1 MVKLRAV
8 APFALGVLLA
18 LAGGW
23 VAFPRVLYRRI
34 EQPVQF
40 SHKVHT
46 GEQGGMSCEDCHS
59 FGDDGRFSGIPAIE
73 NCAGCH
79 SEPLGT
85 SLAEK
90 QLIDDYVSKNREIP
104 WLVYARQPENAR
116 FAHAP
121 HVKLAGIA
129 CERCHGPHGTSHVLR
144 PLQQNR
150 LSTYSRDVEGYSL
163 ARLQVAEW
171 EEGMKMDDCA
181 RCHRERGVQQSCLTC
196 HK

>member
-1 MVKLRAV
+1 MKARGFVPFAMGVAV
-8 APFALGVLLA
+8 ALV
-18 LAGGW
+18 GGW
-23 VAFPRVLYRRI
+23 VAFPRVLYRTI
-34 EQPVQF
+34 EQPIQF

-46 GEQGGMSCEDCHS
+46 GEQVGLTCEDCHS
-59 FGDDGRFSGIPAIE
+59 IASDGRFSGIPPLE

-79 SEPLGT
+79 SEALGK
-85 SLAEK
+85 SPEEQ
-90 QLIDDYVSKNREIP
+90 QLIAQYVSKNREIP

-129 CERCHGPHGTSHVLR
+129 CERCHGPHGTSTALR
-144 PLQQNR
+144 PFQQNR
-150 LSTYSRDVEGYSL
+150 LSTYARDVEGYSL
-163 ARLQVAEW
+163 ARLRTAEW

-181 RCHRERGVQQSCLTC
+181 QCHQQRGVQQSCLTC